1 MTPRYHQTGDS
12 MGREAAHAGSHN
24 SRAMRHHHFGP
35 IVPMAMEPRR
45 GWLARL
51 LRRGKA

>member
-1 MTPRYHQTGDS
+1 MTPRYHQTGNS
-12 MGREAAHAGSHN
+12 MGREAARAGSHN

-35 IVPMAMEPRR
+35 IVPMATEPRR

-51 LRRGKA
+51 FGRGAA